1 MRMKNA
7 FKYIVGIFFTC
18 YGAYFGFHSVYVLKK
33 LFNVYS
39 YIIKVQYGIGNS
51 MFLLNLFLN
60 SIMSIFELTHSIT
73 CLMIG
78 MSRKRWKFVLICG
91 ILGSILYLCSIL
103 DVVFFFEN
111 ADLST
116 YLHIVLFMLFPISII
131 AFAVY
136 YKKQEQH
143 NMEVAYYPITMLAQ
157 TVASICNKV
166 KRNIKLHKISWKG
179 HNDSEE

>member
-1 MRMKNA
+1 MLDDR
-7 FKYIVGIFFTC
+7 
-18 YGAYFGFHSVYVLKK
+18 
-33 LFNVYS
+33 NV
-39 YIIKVQYGIGNS
+39 K
-51 MFLLNLFLN
+51 
-60 SIMSIFELTHSIT
+60 
-73 CLMIG
+73 
-78 MSRKRWKFVLICG
+78 KRWKFVLICG

-103 DVVFFFEN
+103 ETIFFFEN

-136 YKKQEQH
+136 CKKQEQH

-166 KRNIKLHKISWKG
+166 KYNIKLRKISWKG

>member
-39 YIIKVQYGIGNS
+39 YIIKAQYGIGNS

-78 MSRKRWKFVLICG
+78 MSRKRWKIC
-91 ILGSILYLCSIL
+91 
-103 DVVFFFEN
+103 F
-111 ADLST
+111 
-116 YLHIVLFMLFPISII
+116 
-131 AFAVY
+131 
-136 YKKQEQH
+136 
-143 NMEVAYYPITMLAQ
+143 NMRY
-157 TVASICNKV
+157 
-166 KRNIKLHKISWKG
+166 SWK
-179 HNDSEE
+179 HSLSVFNFRCCILL

>member
-18 YGAYFGFHSVYVLKK
+18 YGAYYGFHSVYILK
-33 LFNVYS
+33 LFDVYS
-39 YIIKVQYGIGNS
+39 YIIKAQYGIGNS

-60 SIMSIFELTHSIT
+60 SIMSIFELTYSIT

-78 MSRKRWKFVLICG
+78 ISRKRWKFVLICG

-103 DVVFFFEN
+103 EAVFFFEN

-131 AFAVY
+131 AFAIY
-136 YKKQEQH
+136 CKRQEQR

-157 TVASICNKV
+157 TVASMFK
-166 KRNIKLHKISWKG
+166 KAKHNIKLHKLSWKY
-179 HNDSEE
+179 HEDSEK